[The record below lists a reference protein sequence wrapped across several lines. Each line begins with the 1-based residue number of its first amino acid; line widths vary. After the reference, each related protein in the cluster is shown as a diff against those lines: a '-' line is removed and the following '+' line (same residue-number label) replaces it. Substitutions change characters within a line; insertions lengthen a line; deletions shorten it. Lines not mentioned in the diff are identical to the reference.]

1 MQMEVGMKRLLPVV
15 LLAMSWTHAHAQS
28 RAPLP
33 AAEGQS
39 NCANTG
45 KDGVADLHRDWLMIG
60 WERNDGDPDFNF
72 RTDLGRYYDFTRKDL
87 SLFDDFDPKL
97 QARNTADSYGSI
109 WYQFVPTFKSVHHKI
124 IEEPSPIAVGP
135 GYSHSILEFVFEVTP
150 KKGDVMY
157 LVSRSSIPVALRSG
171 RLEDLPGAQFCQAD
185 SAVGL
190 QTSEVRLDT
199 GSPLGHG
206 GGRP

>member
-157 LVSRSSIPVALRSG
+157 LVSRSSILWRCGPDGWKIYREHNSARPIQPSVYK
-171 RLEDLPGAQFCQAD
+171 QAK
-185 SAVGL
+185 
-190 QTSEVRLDT
+190 
-199 GSPLGHG
+199 
-206 GGRP
+206 